1 MWHRWIKQRMKQQ
14 SKQWIDGS
22 DASSAETSRIRAGA
36 MVHVSFYR
44 NFHNLLQTSG
54 VDLCYNEFVPNAKSD
69 TWSIWCISPKRA
81 RPWGQRFANGDAETG
96 NMKSLWCGNEQSKKF
111 MILQKYFFIFEIH
124 IWTFCFEK
132 TWNSLQNK
140 GILRNNL
147 FCFPWYFTKG
157 MSWQTFFFMIQ

>member
-1 MWHRWIKQRMKQQ
+1 MKQR

-69 TWSIWCISPKRA
+69 T
-81 RPWGQRFANGDAETG
+81 
-96 NMKSLWCGNEQSKKF
+96 
-111 MILQKYFFIFEIH
+111 
-124 IWTFCFEK
+124 
-132 TWNSLQNK
+132 
-140 GILRNNL
+140 
-147 FCFPWYFTKG
+147 
-157 MSWQTFFFMIQ
+157 